1 MTTKTSKPEMSRR
14 IALKALV
21 GAGLVM
27 LSVTA
32 LVPQAFAQ
40 GYPNKPLRLIV
51 PFPAGGTADAMGRL
65 VAQRL
70 GEALGQQVVVD
81 NRPGAGG
88 NVGAE
93 AAAKAANDGYTLFF
107 GTNGTH
113 GGINAALYSKLNY
126 DANRD
131 FVPIAL
137 THVLPSVLII
147 NPNVPARTT
156 AELIAWIKANPGKVN
171 YASAGNGTTGHL
183 AAELLK
189 RMAGIE
195 MTHVPYKGGA
205 AAITDLIGGQV
216 QLFIETSTNAL
227 AQARAGKVMALGVTS
242 RNRASVAPE
251 LPPVA
256 DAVPGYDV
264 SAWTALFAPAGTPR
278 EAVTRIAQAMAVLAR
293 ERAYQERST
302 QMGIDAQ
309 ESSPEHLAAFMQAE
323 QAKWSRVVRESGAKV
338 D

>member
-1 MTTKTSKPEMSRR
+1 MKVMNKRT
-14 IALKALV
+14 ALKALV
-21 GAGLVM
+21 GAGLV
-27 LSVTA
+27 A
-32 LVPQAFAQ
+32 LAPKALIAPANAQA
-40 GYPNKPLRLIV
+40 YPSKPLRLIV

-137 THVLPSVLII
+137 THVLPSVLIV
-147 NPNVPARTT
+147 NPSVPARTP

-189 RMAGIE
+189 RMAGID

-227 AQARAGKVMALGVTS
+227 AQARAGKVVALGVTS

-251 LPPVA
+251 LPPLA

-264 SAWTALFAPAGTPR
+264 SAWTGLFAPAGTPR
-278 EAVTRIAQAMAVLAR
+278 EAVTRIAQVMAGLAR

-309 ESSPEHLAAFMQAE
+309 ESSPEHLATFMQAE